1 MGQTERDEK
10 MAIYRKPSDINLTRT
25 GNKIKKKHNWFRIIA
40 NIVLSLIIVGSSTY
54 MGGLVYAGNK
64 VISEQKET
72 PGKFPSIVTNN
83 NPDVLNFLICGLD
96 NSENLTDIIMVM
108 CYDMKRGTANILQI
122 PRDTFVGSDIPT
134 GKMNAVY
141 GSAKKGESKI
151 RALERRLNSQFQLP
165 IDYYVAITIPGFRK
179 AVRKIGGVEI
189 DMPRSLNL
197 YNSDPKVKAFR
208 RIGPGKVTLNEY
220 QAEGF
225 VRHRASYAQGD
236 LGRVEA
242 QRIFF
247 AGLIKKVKSL
257 GSFKQTS
264 VMLNCMKEFST
275 DMTVKELTCFIGI
288 AKDLQMYNVLFQG
301 IPGQYI
307 KTRPAGMRQS
317 LSYYSIH
324 KEEYA
329 DVLNKYMRPYATT
342 PIYVSDITVPEIYT
356 VYRKSDLDQGG
367 SATDYLGD

>member
-1 MGQTERDEK
+1 
-10 MAIYRKPSDINLTRT
+10 MAIYRKPSDIKLTKT
-25 GNKIKKKHNWFRIIA
+25 GNKTKKKHNWFRIIA

-54 MGGLVYAGNK
+54 MGGLIWAEKRVLIGNEIIEKPDVY
-64 VISEQKET
+64 
-72 PGKFPSIVTNN
+72 PPIVKSTSV
-83 NPDVLNFLICGLD
+83 DVLNVLICGLD
-96 NSENLTDIIMVM
+96 NSQNLTDIIMVM

-134 GKMNAVY
+134 GKVNAVY
-141 GSAKKGESKI
+141 GSAEKGESKI
-151 RALERRLNSQFQLP
+151 KALERRLNTQFQLP

-179 AVRKIGGVEI
+179 AVRKIGGVPI
-189 DMPRSLNL
+189 VMPRSLNL
-197 YNSDPKVKAFR
+197 YDSDPKVKAFR

-247 AGLIKKVKSL
+247 AGLINKVKSL
-257 GSFKQTS
+257 NSVQQTS
-264 VMLNCMKEFST
+264 VMLDCIKEFST
-275 DMTVKELTCFIGI
+275 DMTVKELTGFIGI
-288 AKDLQMYNVLFQG
+288 AKDLKMYNILFHG
-301 IPGQYI
+301 VPGQSLT
-307 KTRPAGMRQS
+307 TRPAGMRQT

-329 DVLNKYMRPYATT
+329 DLLNKYMRPYATT
-342 PIYVSDITVPEIYT
+342 PIYVKDITVPEIYT

-367 SATDYLGD
+367 SATDYLGN

>member
-1 MGQTERDEK
+1 MGQAERDEK
-10 MAIYRKPSDINLTRT
+10 MAIYRKPSDINLTKT
-25 GNKIKKKHNWFRIIA
+25 GNKTKKKHNWVRILA
-40 NIVLSLIIVGSSTY
+40 NIVLSLIIIGSSVY
-54 MGGLVYAGNK
+54 MGGLVYAGDK
-64 VISEQKET
+64 VITPDHETIVLPPVIKSED
-72 PGKFPSIVTNN
+72 
-83 NPDVLNFLICGLD
+83 PDRSLNFLICGLD

-108 CYDMKRGTANILQI
+108 CYDMTRGTANILQI

-151 RALERRLNSQFQLP
+151 KALARRLNTQFQLP
-165 IDYYVAITIPGFRK
+165 IDYYVSITIPGFRK

-197 YNSDPKVKAFR
+197 YNSDPKVKAFK

-257 GSFKQTS
+257 NSFKQTT
-264 VMLNCMKEFST
+264 VMLDCMKEFNT
-275 DMTVKELTCFIGI
+275 DMTVKELTGFIGI
-288 AKDLQMYNVLFQG
+288 AKDLKMSNVLFHG
-301 IPGQYI
+301 IPGQSI
-307 KTRPAGMRQS
+307 TTRPAGMREK

-329 DVLNKYMRPYATT
+329 DILNKYMRPYDTT
-342 PIYVSDITVPEIYT
+342 PIYVKDISVPEIYT
-356 VYRKSDLDQGG
+356 VYHKSDLDQGG

>member
-247 AGLIKKVKSL
+247 AGLIKKVKS
-257 GSFKQTS
+257 
-264 VMLNCMKEFST
+264 
-275 DMTVKELTCFIGI
+275 
-288 AKDLQMYNVLFQG
+288 
-301 IPGQYI
+301 
-307 KTRPAGMRQS
+307 
-317 LSYYSIH
+317 
-324 KEEYA
+324 
-329 DVLNKYMRPYATT
+329 
-342 PIYVSDITVPEIYT
+342 
-356 VYRKSDLDQGG
+356 
-367 SATDYLGD
+367 